1 MTLHLDAADVRA
13 LATHEVTMAAAREAL
28 RAESAGEVVLPPRM
42 DVDLPRGFLRVMPAA
57 MGELMGLKVMT
68 LVRGVGN
75 RYLILLYRQDTG
87 ELAATLDADE
97 VTRLRTAATTAV
109 AGALLAPEGTSRL
122 GVVGSGF
129 EAEGHLRTLAACW
142 PLEEVTV
149 FSPTPARRHA
159 FAEAMSAEL
168 GISVQPVSSA
178 SAAVSTAPVCVLATK
193 SPEPVVNGTSFPR
206 GAVVLSI
213 GSTRPDLRELDRA
226 TLRRAGTL
234 LVDDA
239 RQVAQESADIMD
251 GLASGALREEHI
263 VPMALAATQPHRV
276 QPRDDR
282 DLLVFKSVG
291 TAVQDLALAG
301 AVLRA
306 AAERNL
312 GRDLG
317 ELTQLKATGA
327 PAGGP
332 AAAAKGAA

>member
-1 MTLHLDAADVRA
+1 
-13 LATHEVTMAAAREAL
+13 
-28 RAESAGEVVLPPRM
+28 
-42 DVDLPRGFLRVMPAA
+42 
-57 MGELMGLKVMT
+57 
-68 LVRGVGN
+68 
-75 RYLILLYRQDTG
+75 
-87 ELAATLDADE
+87 
-97 VTRLRTAATTAV
+97 
-109 AGALLAPEGTSRL
+109 
-122 GVVGSGF
+122 
-129 EAEGHLRTLAACW
+129 
-142 PLEEVTV
+142 
-149 FSPTPARRHA
+149 
-159 FAEAMSAEL
+159 
-168 GISVQPVSSA
+168 
-178 SAAVSTAPVCVLATK
+178 
-193 SPEPVVNGTSFPR
+193 
-206 GAVVLSI
+206 
-213 GSTRPDLRELDRA
+213 
-226 TLRRAGTL
+226 
-234 LVDDA
+234 
-239 RQVAQESADIMD
+239 MD